1 LVIDRPAAAELSSEH
16 YEYWGDKI
24 DIANDVSPG
33 TFKYKVDTR
42 EKELLRKKR
51 ISSIPYKE
59 MLAKGLKSAI
69 VETDIPWLE
78 KAVSPTLHSHLL
90 IFKDLV
96 DADYS
101 FTTEGYLL
109 AGSTMLTM
117 KSKIGPRDSV
127 EQSIRLTTDEYRNIT
142 YRDNWTV
149 PTERGFCINGAL
161 MSGPSR
167 NSEGVEQYFL
177 LQPGRPSL
185 FSIKMREAVDVDL
198 DPKYSL
204 LKGLPDLRKQ
214 LKDQGYSQYA
224 HILREGKR
232 KIAGMDAEEVLLSIK
247 DGHFQAFRFY
257 LTAPGTP
264 GSTAQPHTDIR
275 LSLGAEPRDGLPPD
289 QATSPVD
296 EAGAI
301 QVWDTLLNSMRLR
314 PGAM

>member
-1 LVIDRPAAAELSSEH
+1 
-16 YEYWGDKI
+16 
-24 DIANDVSPG
+24 
-33 TFKYKVDTR
+33 
-42 EKELLRKKR
+42 
-51 ISSIPYKE
+51 
-59 MLAKGLKSAI
+59 
-69 VETDIPWLE
+69 
-78 KAVSPTLHSHLL
+78 
-90 IFKDLV
+90 
-96 DADYS
+96 
-101 FTTEGYLL
+101 
-109 AGSTMLTM
+109 MLTM
-117 KSKIGPRDSV
+117 TSDLRPSDIDRTIQRS
-127 EQSIRLTTDEYRNIT
+127 TDVLRNVT

-161 MSGPSR
+161 MGGPSR

-185 FSIKMREAVDVDL
+185 FSIKMREAVDLDL
-198 DPKYSL
+198 KYSL